1 MRLIL
6 CEKEENMLLEL
17 TSNMMQNWDIQAE
30 FNPPEVL
37 QQIGNYSSEDF
48 APQDWNRIKYLRG
61 KALFTMN
68 RNKEAEEIAVECI
81 REAIVEEDLYILV
94 KCHVLQA
101 VSYYST
107 DAEDRIRPL
116 LEMAMEYAMQSEDYE
131 LMLHAHCAYL
141 YFLRHHSQFEAA
153 LKQESKI
160 VDLIKRVPPSYTTAS
175 ALGSLATLYVE
186 MSKWD
191 RAIKYYT
198 QALEQAQLDSSEI
211 HQLRLLNNL
220 GSAICRV
227 NDFPKAEK
235 ILQQGLALAQQMGH
249 RQQVFFFTS
258 NLGNMKIQEVK
269 YDEAIEYYD
278 KCMII
283 LENVPQKPPMLL
295 IDLYNNYS
303 LCYWKL
309 KHADKSFNY
318 IDKAIEIARDCGFE
332 RDLIQMEVNKTNL
345 LVEMG
350 NYDEALAIVKRGV
363 KYYKKAKDLHQLIW
377 VHRYMSRIL
386 YLKKEYKKS
395 YETERK
401 LDKITDDYISEI
413 QRKEVVTDVANI
425 KVQDVLAKDYL
436 SPVYAKRK
444 IDSSHGFIGCSKA
457 YHTVVNS
464 ALLAA
469 QHQNTSVL
477 ILGESGTG
485 KEIIAQIIH
494 NNSLRRNQAFV
505 PVNVGALTPSL
516 VESELFG
523 HTKGAFTGADTPTK
537 GFFLQADKG
546 TLFLDEITD
555 MPFAVQSKLLRALE
569 TRKVT
574 AVGSSKETPYDSR
587 VISATSQD
595 IRAQLSENL
604 FRLDLFHRLN
614 TIEIVIPPLRERQ
627 EDIEP
632 ILNHYVKHYATELNK
647 SMPYIDRSLLDMLYS
662 YAFPGNVRELKNIV
676 ERMYILSKN
685 ARWDAQLLCDIN
697 PFSFAT
703 DGFTPQADYD
713 EEDTIVKAL
722 IKAKGKQKEAALL
735 LNMSEA
741 TLSRRIVKY
750 KLQQHT
756 RKNN

>member
-1 MRLIL
+1 
-6 CEKEENMLLEL
+6 
-17 TSNMMQNWDIQAE
+17 
-30 FNPPEVL
+30 
-37 QQIGNYSSEDF
+37 
-48 APQDWNRIKYLRG
+48 
-61 KALFTMN
+61 MN

-81 REAIVEEDLYILV
+81 REAIVEEDFNILV

-116 LEMAMEYAMQSEDYE
+116 LELAMEYALQSGDYE
-131 LMLHAHCAYL
+131 LLIHAHCAYL

-153 LKQESKI
+153 LKQELRI
-160 VDLIKRVPPSYTTAS
+160 ADIIKRVPPSYTTAS
-175 ALGSLATLYVE
+175 ALGSLASLYVE

-191 RAIKYYT
+191 KAIKYYT
-198 QALEQAQLDSSEI
+198 QALEQAQLLSLDI
-211 HQLRLLNNL
+211 YQLRLLNNL
-220 GSAICRV
+220 GSAVCRV
-227 NDFPKAEK
+227 NDFPRAEK
-235 ILQQGLALAQQMGH
+235 ILQQGLALAQQMEQ
-249 RQQVFFFTS
+249 RQQVFYFTS
-258 NLGNMKIQEVK
+258 NLGNMKIQEAK
-269 YDEAIEYYD
+269 YEEAIEYYD
-278 KCMII
+278 KCMKI

-309 KHADKSFNY
+309 KHADKSLSY
-318 IDKAIEIARDCGFE
+318 IDKAIEIARDCGFD
-332 RDLIQMEVNKTNL
+332 RDLIQIEVNKTNL
-345 LVEMG
+345 LVDIG

-363 KYYKKAKDLHQLIW
+363 KYYNKAKDLHQLIW
-377 VHRYMSRIL
+377 VHRYMARIL

-401 LDKITDDYISEI
+401 LDSITDDYISEI
-413 QRKEVVTDVANI
+413 QRKEAGTDVANI
-425 KVQDVLAKDYL
+425 KVQDLSAMDYP
-436 SPVYAKRK
+436 SPDFTRRK
-444 IDSSHGFIGCSKA
+444 IDPSHGFIGCSKA
-457 YHTVVNS
+457 YHTVINS

-494 NNSLRRNQAFV
+494 KNSLRRNQAFV
-505 PVNVGALTPSL
+505 PVNVGALSSSL

-523 HTKGAFTGADTPTK
+523 HTKGAYTGADTPTK

-555 MPFAVQSKLLRALE
+555 MPFTVQSKLLRALE

-574 AVGSSKETPYDSR
+574 AVGSSRETPYDSR

-595 IRAQLSENL
+595 IRAQLSENQ

-614 TIEIVIPPLRERQ
+614 TIEIVIPPLRDRQ

-647 SMPYIDRSLLDMLYS
+647 SMPYIDRSLFDLLYS
-662 YAFPGNVRELKNIV
+662 YSFPGNVRELKNIV
-676 ERMYILSKN
+676 ERMYILSNKP
-685 ARWDAQLLCDIN
+685 RWDAQLLCEIN
-697 PFSFAT
+697 PFSFAADT
-703 DGFTPQADYD
+703 LNQQADYD
-713 EEDTIVKAL
+713 EEDAIVRAL
-722 IKAKGKQKEAALL
+722 IKANGKQKEAALL

-741 TLSRRIVKY
+741 TLSRRILKY

-756 RKNN
+756 RKNR

>member
-1 MRLIL
+1 M
-6 CEKEENMLLEL
+6 EL
-17 TSNMMQNWDIQAE
+17 TSSMMQNWDIEAE

-37 QQIGNYSSEDF
+37 QQIANYSSKDF

-61 KALFTMN
+61 KALYTMN

-81 REAIVEEDLYILV
+81 SEAIVEEDYYILV

-101 VSYYST
+101 ISYYSS
-107 DAEDRIRPL
+107 DSEDRIRPL
-116 LEMAMEYAMQSEDYE
+116 LEMAMEYAMESGDYE
-131 LMLHAHCAYL
+131 LMIHSHCAYL
-141 YFLRHHSQFEAA
+141 YFLRHNSQFEPAQK
-153 LKQESKI
+153 LELRI
-160 VDLIKRVPPSYTTAS
+160 VDLLKRVAPSYTTAS
-175 ALGSLATLYVE
+175 ALGSLGSLYIE

-191 RAIKYYT
+191 TAIKYLT
-198 QALEQAQLDSSEI
+198 QTLDQAKALSLDI
-211 HQLRLLNNL
+211 YQLRVLNNL

-227 NDFPKAEK
+227 YDFPRAEK
-235 ILQQGLALAQQMGH
+235 ILLQGLALAQQMEH

-258 NLGNMKIQEVK
+258 NLGNLKIQEEK
-269 YDEAIEYYD
+269 HKEAIEYYD
-278 KCMII
+278 KCMKI

-303 LCYWKL
+303 MCYWKL
-309 KHADKSFNY
+309 HDREKSLSY
-318 IDKAIEIARDCGFE
+318 INEAVAIARDCGFE
-332 RDLIQMEVNKTNL
+332 RDLVQIEVNKTNL
-345 LVEMG
+345 LVDMG
-350 NYDEALAIVKRGV
+350 EYDEALAIVKRGV
-363 KYYKKAKDLHQLIW
+363 KYYQKAKDLHQLMW
-377 VHRYMSRIL
+377 VYRSLSRI
-386 YLKKEYKKS
+386 YFLKKEYKKS
-395 YETERK
+395 FETERK
-401 LDKITDDYISEI
+401 LDGITEDYIVEI
-413 QRKEVVTDVANI
+413 QRNEAKTDIVNI
-425 KVQDVLAKDYL
+425 KVQDAADKEYS
-436 SPVYAKRK
+436 SPGYAKRNS
-444 IDSSHGFIGCSKA
+444 DQSYGFIGCSKA
-457 YHTVVNS
+457 YHTVINS

-494 NNSLRRNQAFV
+494 KNSLRRNQAFV
-505 PVNVGALTPSL
+505 PVNVGALSSSL

-523 HTKGAFTGADTPTK
+523 HTKGAYTGADTPTK

-569 TRKVT
+569 TRKIT

-587 VISATSQD
+587 IISATSQD
-595 IRAQLSENL
+595 IRTQLSESQ

-632 ILNHYVKHYATELNK
+632 IFAHYIKLYSTELNK
-647 SMPYIDRSLLDMLYS
+647 SIPYIDKSLLDMLS
-662 YAFPGNVRELKNIV
+662 TYAFPGNVRELKNIV
-676 ERMYILSKN
+676 ERMYILSKKSH
-685 ARWDAQLLCDIN
+685 WDAQLLCEIN

-703 DGFTPQADYD
+703 DALNSQTDFD
-713 EEDTIVKAL
+713 EEDAIVRAL

-741 TLSRRIVKY
+741 TLSRRIAKY

-756 RKNN
+756 RKNC